1 MSYLIVALQQHRV
14 SKLECALEHSIPPW
28 RLGHRQQDRHVGSEQ
43 RLEEH
48 VRTTVTSRLPLH
60 LPVALGRRPELR
72 QRFHD
77 LALNIFVRELRHK
90 SLSIESIALGAA
102 PANFPRASPPIWGRR
117 SPPPDGATPVRP
129 GQRNR

>member
-14 SKLECALEHSIPPW
+14 SKLECALEQSISPW

-60 LPVALGRRPELR
+60 LPVGLGRRPELR

-77 LALNIFVRELRHK
+77 LALNIFVRELRHQK
-90 SLSIESIALGAA
+90 SLSIESIALGATS
-102 PANFPRASPPIWGRR
+102 ANFPRASPG
-117 SPPPDGATPVRP
+117 T
-129 GQRNR
+129 